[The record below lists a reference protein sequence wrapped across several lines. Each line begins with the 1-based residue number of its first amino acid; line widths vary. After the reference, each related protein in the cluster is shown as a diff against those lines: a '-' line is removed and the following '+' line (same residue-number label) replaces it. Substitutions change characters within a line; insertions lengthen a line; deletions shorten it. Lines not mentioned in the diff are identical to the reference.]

1 MSSVIVVE
9 GIHDE
14 MRIKEIYPSANVVT
28 TNGRE
33 ISETTLNFIAEL
45 SKTNEIIIF
54 TDPDT
59 PGEKIR
65 ERIASIVPN
74 AKHAFLRKKDAIS
87 KNHKKVGIEHASKAC
102 ISESLALVY
111 NNAIKTYTIQIQD
124 LYDLDL
130 IGFENSALK
139 REWISNYL
147 NIGKPNAKT
156 FLKRLNMLQ
165 IHKEELVRL
174 CQESEHQVL

>member
-33 ISETTLNFIAEL
+33 ISEATLNFIVEL

-65 ERIASIVPN
+65 ERIASI
-74 AKHAFLRKKDAIS
+74 
-87 KNHKKVGIEHASKAC
+87 E
-102 ISESLALVY
+102 
-111 NNAIKTYTIQIQD
+111 
-124 LYDLDL
+124 
-130 IGFENSALK
+130 IGRAHF
-139 REWISNYL
+139 
-147 NIGKPNAKT
+147 
-156 FLKRLNMLQ
+156 
-165 IHKEELVRL
+165 
-174 CQESEHQVL
+174 

>member
-9 GIHDE
+9 GVHDQ
-14 MRIKEIYPSANVVT
+14 IKILSVYPDAKVVI
-28 TNGRE
+28 TNGSE
-33 ISETTLNFIAEL
+33 ISQATLEFIKSL
-45 SKTNEIIIF
+45 SLTHEIIIF

-65 ERIASIVPN
+65 NKIIEYIPN

-87 KNHKKVGIEHASKAC
+87 KNKRKVGIEHASKEC
-102 ISESLALVY
+102 IVESLSCIYSDEGKENTIFLQD
-111 NNAIKTYTIQIQD
+111 IYT
-124 LYDLDL
+124 LGLM
-130 IGFENSALK
+130 GMPNSSYLRDA
-139 REWISNYL
+139 ISNKL

-165 IHKEELVRL
+165 IKKEELEKL
-174 CQESEHQVL
+174 CQELEV